1 MFLTYLTLIS
11 GISLSIIAAGYSII
25 GLAALFAGATTAIY
39 AMGGALEVAKLVMAS
54 WLYNNWKS
62 PLLPKSIKY
71 YLTSAVVIL
80 IFITS
85 VGIFGFLS
93 KAHLDQ
99 VVPENNNVLQIQI
112 IDEQIE
118 QRQNTISRSQTQ
130 LEKMDE
136 LVINTTEE
144 TSWFSSSSQRAID
157 ERNNQREERLLLE
170 KTIDESLNKINELSD
185 KKAGIRTE
193 QLKLEADLGP
203 IKYVAE
209 FIYGDEAENHFDKAV
224 RIIIIILIFVFDPV
238 AVLMLISANI
248 SFKERRMKSNSNLE
262 NYIEELKDNNED
274 FKNLNDEVAEILAK
288 QKKVWKKEKEYE
300 VFIDSLTDEE
310 RASLSPDEIKL
321 KLSQIHTWRENEQL
335 LEEEVADNDR
345 YKNNV

>member
-71 YLTSAVVIL
+71 YLTSAVVVL

-99 VVPENNNVLQIQI
+99 VVPENNNALQIQI

-248 SFKERRMKSNSNLE
+248 SFKERRMNQSSNLE
-262 NYIEELKDNNED
+262 NYIEELEDNNKDIKNLVQDRKDELVKELVEIITANKKDWKKDRD
-274 FKNLNDEVAEILAK
+274 FKQFME
-288 QKKVWKKEKEYE
+288 
-300 VFIDSLTDEE
+300 SLTDEE
-310 RASLSPDEIKL
+310 KAILSPDEIKL
-321 KLSQIHTWRENEQL
+321 KLNQIHTWSEG
-335 LEEEVADNDR
+335 DDK

>member
-11 GISLSIIAAGYSII
+11 GILISIIAASYSII
-25 GLAALFAGATTAIY
+25 GLAALFAGATTAII
-39 AMGGALEVAKLVMAS
+39 AMGGALEVGKLVIAS
-54 WLYNNWKS
+54 WLYRNWHN

-71 YLTSAVVIL
+71 YLTSAVIVL
-80 IFITS
+80 VFITS

-99 VVPENNNVLQIQI
+99 VVPENNNKLQIEI
-112 IDEQIE
+112 IDKQID
-118 QRQNTISRSQTQ
+118 QRQKTIDRSQYQ
-130 LEKMDE
+130 LDKMDE
-136 LVINTTEE
+136 LIITQSKES
-144 TSWFSSSSQRAID
+144 SWFSSSSQRAIT
-157 ERNNQREERLLLE
+157 ERNNQKEERLLLE
-170 KTIDESLNKINELSD
+170 KTIEESLNKINELTD
-185 KKAGIRTE
+185 KKSGIQTE

-248 SFKERRMKSNSNLE
+248 SLKERRMKLE
-262 NYIEELKDNNED
+262 PETIEGDPNET
-274 FKNLNDEVAEILAK
+274 VAEILAK
-288 QKKVWKKEKEYE
+288 QKKIWKKEREYE
-300 VFIDSLTDEE
+300 RFMDTLTDEE
-310 RASLSPDEIKL
+310 KATLSPDEIKL
-321 KLSQIHTWRENEQL
+321 KLSQIHTWRE
-335 LEEEVADNDR
+335 DPNDK

>member
-25 GLAALFAGATTAIY
+25 GLAALFAGATSAII

-54 WLYNNWKS
+54 WLYNNWHN

-99 VVPENNNVLQIQI
+99 VVPESNNKLQVQI
-112 IDEQIE
+112 LDEQIE
-118 QRQNTISRSQTQ
+118 QRQNVINRSQLQ

-136 LVINTTEE
+136 LIINQSEE
-144 TSWFSSSSQRAID
+144 TSFFSSSSQRAIA

-170 KTIDESLNKINELSD
+170 KTIEESLNKINELSD

-248 SFKERRMKSNSNLE
+248 SLKERRMRLE
-262 NYIEELKDNNED
+262 PEIVEGDANET
-274 FKNLNDEVAEILAK
+274 VAEILAK
-288 QKKVWKKEKEYE
+288 QKKIWKKEREYE
-300 VFIDSLTDEE
+300 QFMESLTDEE
-310 RASLSPDEIKL
+310 KATLSPDEIKL
-321 KLSQIHTWRENEQL
+321 KLSQIHTWRE
-335 LEEEVADNDR
+335 DPNDK

>member
-11 GISLSIIAAGYSII
+11 GISLSVIAAGYSII
-25 GLAALFAGATTAIY
+25 GLAALFAGATSAII

-54 WLYNNWKS
+54 WLYNNWHS

-99 VVPENNNVLQIQI
+99 VVPESNNKLQVQI
-112 IDEQIE
+112 LDEQIE
-118 QRQNTISRSQTQ
+118 QRQNVINRSQLQ

-136 LVINTTEE
+136 LIINQSEE
-144 TSWFSSSSQRAID
+144 TSFFSSSSQRAIA

-170 KTIDESLNKINELSD
+170 KTIEESLNKINELSD
-185 KKAGIRTE
+185 KKASIRTE

-248 SFKERRMKSNSNLE
+248 SLKERRMKLE
-262 NYIEELKDNNED
+262 PETIEGDPNET
-274 FKNLNDEVAEILAK
+274 VAEILAK
-288 QKKVWKKEKEYE
+288 QKKIWKKEREYE
-300 VFIDSLTDEE
+300 RFMDTLTDEE
-310 RASLSPDEIKL
+310 KATLSPDEIKL
-321 KLSQIHTWRENEQL
+321 KLSQIHTWRE
-335 LEEEVADNDR
+335 DPNDK

>member
-54 WLYNNWKS
+54 WLYNNWNS

-71 YLTSAVVIL
+71 YLTSAVVVL

-99 VVPENNNVLQIQI
+99 VVPESNNALQIEI

-118 QRQNTISRSQTQ
+118 QRQKTIDRSQKQLTRMDDLIETQ
-130 LEKMDE
+130 S
-136 LVINTTEE
+136 EE
-144 TSWFSSSSQRAID
+144 TSWFTSSSQKAIT
-157 ERNNQREERLLLE
+157 ERNNQKLERLSLE
-170 KTIDESLNKINELSD
+170 ETIDQSLNKINELSD
-185 KKAGIRTE
+185 KKSGIRTE
-193 QLKLEADLGP
+193 QLKIEADLGP

-209 FIYGDEAENHFDKAV
+209 FLYGDEAVNHFDKAV

-248 SFKERRMKSNSNLE
+248 SLRERRMSIGETFKELE
-262 NYIEELKDNNED
+262 DNNKDIKNLVQGRKDELVKELVEIITANKKDWKKDRD
-274 FKNLNDEVAEILAK
+274 FKEFME
-288 QKKVWKKEKEYE
+288 
-300 VFIDSLTDEE
+300 SLTDEE
-310 RASLSPDEIKL
+310 RAILSPDEIKL
-321 KLSQIHTWRENEQL
+321 KLNQIHTWSEG
-335 LEEEVADNDR
+335 DDK

>member
-54 WLYNNWKS
+54 WLYNNWNS

-71 YLTSAVVIL
+71 YLTSAVVVL

-99 VVPENNNVLQIQI
+99 VVPESNNALQIEI

-118 QRQNTISRSQTQ
+118 QRQKTIDRSQKQLTRMDDLIETQ
-130 LEKMDE
+130 S
-136 LVINTTEE
+136 EE
-144 TSWFSSSSQRAID
+144 TSWFTSSSQKAIT
-157 ERNNQREERLLLE
+157 ERNNQKLERLSLE
-170 KTIDESLNKINELSD
+170 ETIDQSLNKINELSD
-185 KKAGIRTE
+185 KKSGIRTE
-193 QLKLEADLGP
+193 QLKIEADLGP

-209 FIYGDEAENHFDKAV
+209 FLYGDEAVNHFDKAV

-248 SFKERRMKSNSNLE
+248 SLRERRMLIGETFKELE
-262 NYIEELKDNNED
+262 DNNKDIKNLVQDRKDELVKELVEIITANKKDWKKDRD
-274 FKNLNDEVAEILAK
+274 FKEFME
-288 QKKVWKKEKEYE
+288 
-300 VFIDSLTDEE
+300 SLTDEE
-310 RASLSPDEIKL
+310 RAILSPDEIKL
-321 KLSQIHTWRENEQL
+321 KLNQIHTWSEG
-335 LEEEVADNDR
+335 DDK

>member
-1 MFLTYLTLIS
+1 
-11 GISLSIIAAGYSII
+11 
-25 GLAALFAGATTAIY
+25 
-39 AMGGALEVAKLVMAS
+39 
-54 WLYNNWKS
+54 
-62 PLLPKSIKY
+62 
-71 YLTSAVVIL
+71 
-80 IFITS
+80 
-85 VGIFGFLS
+85 
-93 KAHLDQ
+93 
-99 VVPENNNVLQIQI
+99 
-112 IDEQIE
+112 
-118 QRQNTISRSQTQ
+118 
-130 LEKMDE
+130 MDE

-248 SFKERRMKSNSNLE
+248 SMRGFRKPKVE
-262 NYIEELKDNNED
+262 N
-274 FKNLNDEVAEILAK
+274 
-288 QKKVWKKEKEYE
+288 KKEKLIEIITANKKDWKKDRDYKE
-300 VFIDSLTDEE
+300 FVAGLSEE
-310 RASLSPDEIKL
+310 ELIELNPDEIRL
-321 KLSQIHTWRENEQL
+321 KLNQIYEWGKDS
-335 LEEEVADNDR
+335 DNDR

>member
-25 GLAALFAGATTAIY
+25 GLAALFAGATSAII

-54 WLYNNWKS
+54 WLYNNWHS

-71 YLTSAVVIL
+71 YLTSAVIIL
-80 IFITS
+80 VFITS

-99 VVPENNNVLQIQI
+99 VVPESNNKLQVQI
-112 IDEQIE
+112 LDEQIE
-118 QRQNTISRSQTQ
+118 QRQNVINRSQLQ

-136 LVINTTEE
+136 LIINQSEE
-144 TSWFSSSSQRAID
+144 TSFFSSSSQRAIA

-170 KTIDESLNKINELSD
+170 KTIEESLNKINELSD

-248 SFKERRMKSNSNLE
+248 SLKERRMKLE
-262 NYIEELKDNNED
+262 PETIEGDPNET
-274 FKNLNDEVAEILAK
+274 VAEILAK
-288 QKKVWKKEKEYE
+288 QKKIWKKEREYE
-300 VFIDSLTDEE
+300 RFMDTLTDEE
-310 RASLSPDEIKL
+310 KATLSPDEIKL
-321 KLSQIHTWRENEQL
+321 KLSQIHTWRE
-335 LEEEVADNDR
+335 DPNDK

>member
-54 WLYNNWKS
+54 WLYNNWNS

-71 YLTSAVVIL
+71 YLTSAVVVL

-99 VVPENNNVLQIQI
+99 VVPENNNALQIQI
-112 IDEQIE
+112 IDEQIG

-248 SFKERRMKSNSNLE
+248 SFKERRMNQSSNLE
-262 NYIEELKDNNED
+262 NYIEELEDNNKDIKNLVQNRKDELVKELAEIITANKKDWKKDRD
-274 FKNLNDEVAEILAK
+274 FKEFME
-288 QKKVWKKEKEYE
+288 
-300 VFIDSLTDEE
+300 SLTDEE
-310 RASLSPDEIKL
+310 RAILSPDEIKL
-321 KLSQIHTWRENEQL
+321 KLNQIHTWSEG
-335 LEEEVADNDR
+335 DDK

>member
-25 GLAALFAGATTAIY
+25 GLAALFAGATSAII

-54 WLYNNWKS
+54 WLYNNWNNV
-62 PLLPKSIKY
+62 LLPKSIKY

-80 IFITS
+80 VFITS

-99 VVPENNNVLQIQI
+99 VVPESNNKLQVQI
-112 IDEQIE
+112 LDEQIE
-118 QRQNTISRSQTQ
+118 QRQKTIERSQKQLTRMDDLIETQ
-130 LEKMDE
+130 S
-136 LVINTTEE
+136 EE
-144 TSWFSSSSQRAID
+144 SSWFSSSSQRAIT
-157 ERNNQREERLLLE
+157 ERNNQKEERLLLE
-170 KTIDESLNKINELSD
+170 KTIEESLNKINELTD
-185 KKAGIRTE
+185 KKAGIKTE

-248 SFKERRMKSNSNLE
+248 SLKERRMNQKEPE
-262 NYIEELKDNNED
+262 NA
-274 FKNLNDEVAEILAK
+274 NDQVAEILAK
-288 QKKVWKKEKEYE
+288 QKKVWKKEREYE
-300 VFIDSLTDEE
+300 QFMNSLTEE
-310 RASLSPDEIKL
+310 EKANLSPDEIKL
-321 KLSQIHTWRENEQL
+321 KLSQIHTWREEY
-335 LEEEVADNDR
+335 DDDK

>member
-1 MFLTYLTLIS
+1 
-11 GISLSIIAAGYSII
+11 
-25 GLAALFAGATTAIY
+25 
-39 AMGGALEVAKLVMAS
+39 MGGALEVAKLVMAS
-54 WLYNNWKS
+54 WLYNNWHS

-99 VVPENNNVLQIQI
+99 VVPENNNKLQIQI
-112 IDEQIE
+112 LDEQIE
-118 QRQNTISRSQTQ
+118 QRQNVINRSQLQ

-136 LVINTTEE
+136 LIINQSEE
-144 TSWFSSSSQRAID
+144 TSFFSSSSQRAIA

-170 KTIDESLNKINELSD
+170 KTIEESLNKINELSD

-248 SFKERRMKSNSNLE
+248 SLKEKRKKLE
-262 NYIEELKDNNED
+262 PETMEGDPNET
-274 FKNLNDEVAEILAK
+274 VAEILAK
-288 QKKVWKKEKEYE
+288 QKKIWKKEREYE
-300 VFIDSLTDEE
+300 RFMDTLTDEE
-310 RASLSPDEIKL
+310 KATLSPDEIKL
-321 KLSQIHTWRENEQL
+321 KLSQIHTWRE
-335 LEEEVADNDR
+335 DPNDK

>member
-54 WLYNNWKS
+54 WLYNNWNS

-71 YLTSAVVIL
+71 YLTSAVVVL

-99 VVPENNNVLQIQI
+99 VVPESNNALQIEI

-118 QRQNTISRSQTQ
+118 QRQKTIDRSQKQLTRMDDLIETQ
-130 LEKMDE
+130 S
-136 LVINTTEE
+136 EE
-144 TSWFSSSSQRAID
+144 TSWFTSSSQKAIT
-157 ERNNQREERLLLE
+157 ERNNQKLERLSLE
-170 KTIDESLNKINELSD
+170 ETIDQSLNKINELSD
-185 KKAGIRTE
+185 KKSGIRTE
-193 QLKLEADLGP
+193 QLKIEADLGP

-209 FIYGDEAENHFDKAV
+209 FLYGDEAVNHFDKAV

-248 SFKERRMKSNSNLE
+248 SFKERRMLIGE
-262 NYIEELKDNNED
+262 TFEELEDNNED
-274 FKNLNDEVAEILAK
+274 IKNIVQNKKDKLVKELVEIITAN
-288 QKKVWKKEKEYE
+288 KKDWKKDRDYKEFME
-300 VFIDSLTDEE
+300 SLTDEE
-310 RASLSPDEIKL
+310 RAILSPDEIKL
-321 KLSQIHTWRENEQL
+321 KLNQIHTWSEG
-335 LEEEVADNDR
+335 DDK

>member
-54 WLYNNWKS
+54 WLYNNWKN

-99 VVPENNNVLQIQI
+99 VVPENNNALQIQI

-248 SFKERRMKSNSNLE
+248 SFKERRMNQSSNLE
-262 NYIEELKDNNED
+262 NYIEELEDNNKD
-274 FKNLNDEVAEILAK
+274 IKNLVQNRKDELVKELAEIITAN
-288 QKKVWKKEKEYE
+288 KKDWKKDRDYKKFME
-300 VFIDSLTDEE
+300 SLTDEE
-310 RASLSPDEIKL
+310 KAILSPDEIKL
-321 KLSQIHTWRENEQL
+321 KLNQIHTWSEG
-335 LEEEVADNDR
+335 DDK

>member
-54 WLYNNWKS
+54 WLYNNWNS

-71 YLTSAVVIL
+71 YLTSAVVVL

-99 VVPENNNVLQIQI
+99 VVPESNNALQIEI

-118 QRQNTISRSQTQ
+118 QRQKTIDRSQKQLTRMDDLIETQ
-130 LEKMDE
+130 S
-136 LVINTTEE
+136 EE
-144 TSWFSSSSQRAID
+144 TSWFTSSSQKAIT
-157 ERNNQREERLLLE
+157 ERNNQKLERLSLE
-170 KTIDESLNKINELSD
+170 ETIDQSLNKINELSD
-185 KKAGIRTE
+185 KKSGIRTE
-193 QLKLEADLGP
+193 QLKIEADLGP

-209 FIYGDEAENHFDKAV
+209 FLYGDEAVNHFDKAV

-248 SFKERRMKSNSNLE
+248 SLRERRMSIGETFKELE
-262 NYIEELKDNNED
+262 DNNKD
-274 FKNLNDEVAEILAK
+274 IKNLVQDRKDELVKELVEIITAN
-288 QKKVWKKEKEYE
+288 KKDWKKDRDYKEFME
-300 VFIDSLTDEE
+300 SLTDEE
-310 RASLSPDEIKL
+310 RAILSPDEIKL
-321 KLSQIHTWRENEQL
+321 KLNQIHTWSEG
-335 LEEEVADNDR
+335 DDK

>member
-11 GISLSIIAAGYSII
+11 GISLSVIAAGYSII
-25 GLAALFAGATTAIY
+25 GLAALFAGATSAII

-99 VVPENNNVLQIQI
+99 VVPESNNKLQVQI
-112 IDEQIE
+112 LDEQIE
-118 QRQNTISRSQTQ
+118 QRQNVINRSQLQ

-136 LVINTTEE
+136 LIINQSEE
-144 TSWFSSSSQRAID
+144 TSFFSSSSQRAIA

-170 KTIDESLNKINELSD
+170 KTIEESLNKINELSD

-248 SFKERRMKSNSNLE
+248 SLKERRMKLE
-262 NYIEELKDNNED
+262 PETIEGDPNET
-274 FKNLNDEVAEILAK
+274 VAEILAK
-288 QKKVWKKEKEYE
+288 QKKIWKKEREYE
-300 VFIDSLTDEE
+300 RFMDTLTDEE
-310 RASLSPDEIKL
+310 KATLSPDEIKL
-321 KLSQIHTWRENEQL
+321 KLSQIHTWRE
-335 LEEEVADNDR
+335 DPNDK

>member
-11 GISLSIIAAGYSII
+11 GISLSVIAAGYSII
-25 GLAALFAGATTAIY
+25 GLAALFAGATSAII

-54 WLYNNWKS
+54 WLYNNWHS

-99 VVPENNNVLQIQI
+99 VVPESNNKLQVQI
-112 IDEQIE
+112 LDEQIE
-118 QRQNTISRSQTQ
+118 QRQNVINRSQLQ

-136 LVINTTEE
+136 LIINQSEE
-144 TSWFSSSSQRAID
+144 TSFFSSSSQRAIT

-170 KTIDESLNKINELSD
+170 KTIEESLNKINELSD

-248 SFKERRMKSNSNLE
+248 SLKERRMKLE
-262 NYIEELKDNNED
+262 PETIEGDPNET
-274 FKNLNDEVAEILAK
+274 VAEILAK
-288 QKKVWKKEKEYE
+288 QKKIWKKEREYE
-300 VFIDSLTDEE
+300 RFMDTLTDEE
-310 RASLSPDEIKL
+310 KATLSPDEIKL
-321 KLSQIHTWRENEQL
+321 KLSQIHTWRE
-335 LEEEVADNDR
+335 DPNDK

>member
-11 GISLSIIAAGYSII
+11 GISLSVIAAGYSII
-25 GLAALFAGATTAIY
+25 GLAALFAGATSAII

-54 WLYNNWKS
+54 WLYNNWHS

-71 YLTSAVVIL
+71 YLTSAVIIL

-99 VVPENNNVLQIQI
+99 VVPESNNKLQVQI
-112 IDEQIE
+112 LDEQIE
-118 QRQNTISRSQTQ
+118 QRQNVINRSQLQ

-136 LVINTTEE
+136 LIINQSEE
-144 TSWFSSSSQRAID
+144 TSFFSSSSQRAIA

-170 KTIDESLNKINELSD
+170 KTIEESLNKINELSD

-248 SFKERRMKSNSNLE
+248 SLKERRMKLE
-262 NYIEELKDNNED
+262 PETIEGDPNET
-274 FKNLNDEVAEILAK
+274 VAEILAK
-288 QKKVWKKEKEYE
+288 QKKIWKKEREYE
-300 VFIDSLTDEE
+300 RFMDTLTDEE
-310 RASLSPDEIKL
+310 KATLSPDEIKL
-321 KLSQIHTWRENEQL
+321 KLSQIHTWRE
-335 LEEEVADNDR
+335 DPNDK

>member
-54 WLYNNWKS
+54 WLYNNWNS

-71 YLTSAVVIL
+71 YLTSAVVVL

-99 VVPENNNVLQIQI
+99 VVPESNNALQIEI

-118 QRQNTISRSQTQ
+118 QRQKTIDRSQKQLTRMDDLIETQ
-130 LEKMDE
+130 S
-136 LVINTTEE
+136 EE
-144 TSWFSSSSQRAID
+144 TSWFTSSSQKAIT
-157 ERNNQREERLLLE
+157 ERNNQKLERLSLE
-170 KTIDESLNKINELSD
+170 ETIDQSLNKINELSD
-185 KKAGIRTE
+185 KKSGIRTE
-193 QLKLEADLGP
+193 QLKIEADLGP

-209 FIYGDEAENHFDKAV
+209 FLYGDEAVNHFDKAV

-248 SFKERRMKSNSNLE
+248 SLREKRMRLE
-262 NYIEELKDNNED
+262 PETIEGDPNET
-274 FKNLNDEVAEILAK
+274 VAEILSK
-288 QKKVWKKEKEYE
+288 QKKVWKKEREYE
-300 VFIDSLTDEE
+300 QFMDSLTEE
-310 RASLSPDEIKL
+310 EKATLSPDEIKL
-321 KLSQIHTWRENEQL
+321 KLNQIHTWREDE
-335 LEEEVADNDR
+335 DDDK

>member
-1 MFLTYLTLIS
+1 MFLTYLILIS
-11 GISLSIIAAGYSII
+11 GIALSIIAAGYSII

-39 AMGGALEVAKLVMAS
+39 AMGGALEVAKLVIAS
-54 WLYNNWKS
+54 WLYNNWKN

-71 YLTSAVVIL
+71 YLTSAVIVL

-99 VVPENNNVLQIQI
+99 VVPESNNALQVQI
-112 IDEQIE
+112 LDEQIE
-118 QRQNTISRSQTQ
+118 QRQKTIDRSQKQLTRMDDLIETQ
-130 LEKMDE
+130 S
-136 LVINTTEE
+136 EE
-144 TSWFSSSSQRAID
+144 SSWFSSSSQRAIT
-157 ERNNQREERLLLE
+157 ERNNQKQERISLEE
-170 KTIDESLNKINELSD
+170 TIEESLNKINELSD

-193 QLKLEADLGP
+193 QLKIEADLGP

-209 FIYGDEAENHFDKAV
+209 FIYGDEAVNHFDKAV

-248 SFKERRMKSNSNLE
+248 SFKERRMLIGE
-262 NYIEELKDNNED
+262 TFEELEDNNED
-274 FKNLNDEVAEILAK
+274 IKNLVQNKKDKLVKELVEIITAN
-288 QKKVWKKEKEYE
+288 KKDWKKDRDYKEFME
-300 VFIDSLTDEE
+300 SLTDEE
-310 RASLSPDEIKL
+310 RAILSPDEIKL
-321 KLSQIHTWRENEQL
+321 KLNQIHTWS
-335 LEEEVADNDR
+335 DSDDK

>member
-1 MFLTYLTLIS
+1 MFLTYLILIS
-11 GISLSIIAAGYSII
+11 GIALSIIAAGYSII

-39 AMGGALEVAKLVMAS
+39 AMGGALEVAKLVIAS
-54 WLYNNWKS
+54 WLYNNWKN

-71 YLTSAVVIL
+71 YLTSAVIVL

-99 VVPENNNVLQIQI
+99 VVPESNNALQVQI
-112 IDEQIE
+112 LDEQIE
-118 QRQNTISRSQTQ
+118 QRQKTINRSQKQLTRMDNLIETQ
-130 LEKMDE
+130 S
-136 LVINTTEE
+136 EE
-144 TSWFSSSSQRAID
+144 SSWFTSSSQRAIT
-157 ERNNQREERLLLE
+157 ERNNQKQERLSLE
-170 KTIDESLNKINELSD
+170 QTIEESLTKINLLSD

-209 FIYGDEAENHFDKAV
+209 FIYGDEAVNHFDKAV

-248 SFKERRMKSNSNLE
+248 SFKERRMLIGE
-262 NYIEELKDNNED
+262 TVEELEDNSED
-274 FKNLNDEVAEILAK
+274 IKNLVQNKKDKLVKELVEIITAN
-288 QKKVWKKEKEYE
+288 KKDWKKDRDYKEFME
-300 VFIDSLTDEE
+300 SLTDEE
-310 RASLSPDEIKL
+310 RAILSPDEIKL
-321 KLSQIHTWRENEQL
+321 KLNQIHTWS
-335 LEEEVADNDR
+335 DSDDK

>member
-54 WLYNNWKS
+54 WLYNNWNS

-71 YLTSAVVIL
+71 YLTSAVVVL

-99 VVPENNNVLQIQI
+99 VVPESNNALQVQI
-112 IDEQIE
+112 LDEQIE
-118 QRQNTISRSQTQ
+118 QRQKTIDRSQKQLTRMDDLIETQ
-130 LEKMDE
+130 S
-136 LVINTTEE
+136 EE
-144 TSWFSSSSQRAID
+144 SSWFSSSSQRAIT
-157 ERNNQREERLLLE
+157 ERNNQKQERITLEE
-170 KTIDESLNKINELSD
+170 TIEESLNKINELSD

-209 FIYGDEAENHFDKAV
+209 FIYGDEAVNHFDKAV

-248 SFKERRMKSNSNLE
+248 SFKERRMLIGE
-262 NYIEELKDNNED
+262 TFEELEDNNED
-274 FKNLNDEVAEILAK
+274 IKNIVQNKKDKLVKELVEIITAN
-288 QKKVWKKEKEYE
+288 KKDWKKDRDFKEFME
-300 VFIDSLTDEE
+300 SLTDEE
-310 RASLSPDEIKL
+310 RAILSPDEIKL
-321 KLSQIHTWRENEQL
+321 KLNQIHTWSEG
-335 LEEEVADNDR
+335 DDK

>member
-1 MFLTYLTLIS
+1 MFLTYLILIS
-11 GISLSIIAAGYSII
+11 GIALSIIAAGYSII

-54 WLYNNWKS
+54 WLYNNWKN

-71 YLTSAVVIL
+71 YLTSAVIVL

-99 VVPENNNVLQIQI
+99 VVPESNNALQVQI
-112 IDEQIE
+112 LDEQIE
-118 QRQNTISRSQTQ
+118 QRQKTINRSQKQLTRMDNLIETQ
-130 LEKMDE
+130 S
-136 LVINTTEE
+136 EE
-144 TSWFSSSSQRAID
+144 SSWFTSSSQRAIT
-157 ERNNQREERLLLE
+157 ERNNQKQERLLLE
-170 KTIDESLNKINELSD
+170 QTIEESLNKINLLSD

-209 FIYGDEAENHFDKAV
+209 FIYGDEAVNHFDKAV

-248 SFKERRMKSNSNLE
+248 SFKERRMLIGE
-262 NYIEELKDNNED
+262 TVEELEDNSED
-274 FKNLNDEVAEILAK
+274 IKNLVQNKKDKLVKELVEIITAN
-288 QKKVWKKEKEYE
+288 KKDWKKDRDYKEFME
-300 VFIDSLTDEE
+300 SLTDEE
-310 RASLSPDEIKL
+310 RAILSPDEIKL
-321 KLSQIHTWRENEQL
+321 KLNQIHTWS
-335 LEEEVADNDR
+335 DSDDK

>member
-25 GLAALFAGATTAIY
+25 GLAALFAGATSAII

-54 WLYNNWKS
+54 WLYNNWHS

-99 VVPENNNVLQIQI
+99 VVPESNNKLQVQI

-248 SFKERRMKSNSNLE
+248 SLKERRMKLE
-262 NYIEELKDNNED
+262 PETIEGDPNET
-274 FKNLNDEVAEILAK
+274 VAEILAK
-288 QKKVWKKEKEYE
+288 QKKIWKKEREYE
-300 VFIDSLTDEE
+300 RFMDTLTDEE
-310 RASLSPDEIKL
+310 KATLSPDEIKL
-321 KLSQIHTWRENEQL
+321 KLSQIHTWRE
-335 LEEEVADNDR
+335 DPNDK

>member
-1 MFLTYLTLIS
+1 MFLTYLILIS
-11 GISLSIIAAGYSII
+11 GIALSIIAAGYSII

-39 AMGGALEVAKLVMAS
+39 AMGGALEVAKLVIAS
-54 WLYNNWKS
+54 WLYNNWKN

-71 YLTSAVVIL
+71 YLTSAVIVL

-99 VVPENNNVLQIQI
+99 VVPESNNALQVQI
-112 IDEQIE
+112 LDEQIE
-118 QRQNTISRSQTQ
+118 QRQKTIDRSQKQLTRMDDLIETQ
-130 LEKMDE
+130 S
-136 LVINTTEE
+136 EE
-144 TSWFSSSSQRAID
+144 SSWFSSSSQRAIT
-157 ERNNQREERLLLE
+157 ERNNQKQERITLEE
-170 KTIDESLNKINELSD
+170 TIEESLNKINELSD

-209 FIYGDEAENHFDKAV
+209 FIYGDEAVNHFDKAV

-248 SFKERRMKSNSNLE
+248 SFKERRMLIGE
-262 NYIEELKDNNED
+262 TVEELEDNSED
-274 FKNLNDEVAEILAK
+274 IKNLVQNKKDKLVKELVEIITAN
-288 QKKVWKKEKEYE
+288 KKDWKKDRDYKEFME
-300 VFIDSLTDEE
+300 SLTDEE
-310 RASLSPDEIKL
+310 RAILSPDEIKL
-321 KLSQIHTWRENEQL
+321 KLNQIHTWS
-335 LEEEVADNDR
+335 DSDDK

>member
-54 WLYNNWKS
+54 WLYNNWKN

-71 YLTSAVVIL
+71 YLTSAVIIL

-99 VVPENNNVLQIQI
+99 VVPENNNALQIQI

-185 KKAGIRTE
+185 KKAGIKTE

-209 FIYGDEAENHFDKAV
+209 FIYGNEAENHFDKAV

-248 SFKERRMKSNSNLE
+248 SFKERRMNQSSNLE
-262 NYIEELKDNNED
+262 NYIEELEDNNKD
-274 FKNLNDEVAEILAK
+274 IKNLVQNRKDELVKELAEIITAN
-288 QKKVWKKEKEYE
+288 KKDWKKDRDYKKFME
-300 VFIDSLTDEE
+300 SLTDEE
-310 RASLSPDEIKL
+310 KAILSPDEIKL
-321 KLSQIHTWRENEQL
+321 KLNQIHTWSEG
-335 LEEEVADNDR
+335 DDK

>member
-54 WLYNNWKS
+54 WLYNNWNS

-71 YLTSAVVIL
+71 YLTSAVVVL

-99 VVPENNNVLQIQI
+99 VVPESNNALQVQI
-112 IDEQIE
+112 LDEQIE
-118 QRQNTISRSQTQ
+118 QRQKTIDRSQKQLTRMDDLIETQ
-130 LEKMDE
+130 S
-136 LVINTTEE
+136 EE
-144 TSWFSSSSQRAID
+144 SSWFSSSSQRAIT
-157 ERNNQREERLLLE
+157 ERNNQKQERISLEE
-170 KTIDESLNKINELSD
+170 TIEESLNKINELSD

-193 QLKLEADLGP
+193 QLKIEADLGP

-209 FIYGDEAENHFDKAV
+209 FIYGDEAVNHFDKAV

-248 SFKERRMKSNSNLE
+248 SFKERRMLIGE
-262 NYIEELKDNNED
+262 TFEELEDNNED
-274 FKNLNDEVAEILAK
+274 IKNIVQNKKDKLVKELVEIITAN
-288 QKKVWKKEKEYE
+288 KKDWKKDRDYKEFME
-300 VFIDSLTDEE
+300 SLTDEE
-310 RASLSPDEIKL
+310 RAILSPDEIKL
-321 KLSQIHTWRENEQL
+321 KLNQIHTWS
-335 LEEEVADNDR
+335 DSDDK

>member
-25 GLAALFAGATTAIY
+25 GLAALFAGATSAII

-54 WLYNNWKS
+54 WLYNNWHS

-80 IFITS
+80 VFITS

-99 VVPENNNVLQIQI
+99 VVPESNNKLQVEIL
-112 IDEQIE
+112 DEQIE
-118 QRQNTISRSQTQ
+118 QRQKTIERSQKQLTRMDDLIETQ
-130 LEKMDE
+130 S
-136 LVINTTEE
+136 EE
-144 TSWFSSSSQRAID
+144 TSWFGSSSQKAIA
-157 ERNNQREERLLLE
+157 ERNNQREERLILE
-170 KTIDESLNKINELSD
+170 KTIEESLNKINELTD
-185 KKAGIRTE
+185 KKAGIKTE

-248 SFKERRMKSNSNLE
+248 SLKERRMNQQEPE
-262 NYIEELKDNNED
+262 NV
-274 FKNLNDEVAEILAK
+274 NDQVADILAK
-288 QKKVWKKEKEYE
+288 QKKVWKKEREYE
-300 VFIDSLTDEE
+300 QFMNSLTEE
-310 RASLSPDEIKL
+310 EKANLSPDEIKL
-321 KLSQIHTWRENEQL
+321 KLSQIHTWREEY
-335 LEEEVADNDR
+335 DDDK

>member
-71 YLTSAVVIL
+71 YLTSAVVVL

-99 VVPENNNVLQIQI
+99 VVPENNNALQIQI

-209 FIYGDEAENHFDKAV
+209 FIYGNEAENHFDKAV

-248 SFKERRMKSNSNLE
+248 SFKERRMNQSSNLE
-262 NYIEELKDNNED
+262 NYIEELEDNNKD
-274 FKNLNDEVAEILAK
+274 IKNLVQNRKDELVKELAEIITAN
-288 QKKVWKKEKEYE
+288 KKDWKKDRDYKKFME
-300 VFIDSLTDEE
+300 SLTDEE
-310 RASLSPDEIKL
+310 KAILSPDEIKL
-321 KLSQIHTWRENEQL
+321 KLNQIHTWSEG
-335 LEEEVADNDR
+335 DDK

>member
-54 WLYNNWKS
+54 WLYNNWNS

-71 YLTSAVVIL
+71 YLTSAVVVL

-99 VVPENNNVLQIQI
+99 VVPESNNALQIEI

-118 QRQNTISRSQTQ
+118 QRQKTIDRSQKQLTRMDDLIETQ
-130 LEKMDE
+130 S
-136 LVINTTEE
+136 EE
-144 TSWFSSSSQRAID
+144 TSWFTSSSQKAIT
-157 ERNNQREERLLLE
+157 ERNNQKLERLSLE
-170 KTIDESLNKINELSD
+170 ETIDQSLNKINELSD
-185 KKAGIRTE
+185 KKSGIRTE
-193 QLKLEADLGP
+193 QLKIEADLGP

-209 FIYGDEAENHFDKAV
+209 LIYGDNAKNNIDKAV
-224 RIIIIILIFVFDPV
+224 RIVILILIFVFDPL
-238 AVLMLISANI
+238 AVLLLIAANI
-248 SFKERRMKSNSNLE
+248 SLRQWRLKRQLTKSAKKQDLQQRLNRLMKRN
-262 NYIEELKDNNED
+262 
-274 FKNLNDEVAEILAK
+274 KNLKRYKNVVKDLG
-288 QKKVWKKEKEYE
+288 
-300 VFIDSLTDEE
+300 DN
-310 RASLSPDEIKL
+310 PDEIKL
-321 KLSQIHTWRENEQL
+321 KLNQIVNL
-335 LEEEVADNDR
+335 DD
-345 YKNNV
+345 KN

>member
-1 MFLTYLTLIS
+1 MFLTYLILIS
-11 GISLSIIAAGYSII
+11 GIALSIIAAGYSII

-39 AMGGALEVAKLVMAS
+39 AMGGALEVAKLVIAS
-54 WLYNNWKS
+54 WLYNNWNN

-71 YLTSAVVIL
+71 YLTSAVVVL

-99 VVPENNNVLQIQI
+99 VVPESNNALQIEI

-118 QRQNTISRSQTQ
+118 QRQKTIDRSQKQLTRMDDLIETQ
-130 LEKMDE
+130 S
-136 LVINTTEE
+136 EE
-144 TSWFSSSSQRAID
+144 TSWFTSSSQKAIT
-157 ERNNQREERLLLE
+157 ERNNQKLERLSLE
-170 KTIDESLNKINELSD
+170 ETIDQSLNKINELSD
-185 KKAGIRTE
+185 KKSGIRTE
-193 QLKLEADLGP
+193 QLKIEADLGP

-209 FIYGDEAENHFDKAV
+209 FLYGDEAVNHFDKAV

-248 SFKERRMKSNSNLE
+248 SLRERRMTIGETFKELE
-262 NYIEELKDNNED
+262 DNNKDIKNLVQGRKDELVKELVEIITANKKDWKKDRD
-274 FKNLNDEVAEILAK
+274 FKEFME
-288 QKKVWKKEKEYE
+288 
-300 VFIDSLTDEE
+300 SLTDEE
-310 RASLSPDEIKL
+310 RAILSPDEIKL
-321 KLSQIHTWRENEQL
+321 KLNQIHTWSEG
-335 LEEEVADNDR
+335 DDK